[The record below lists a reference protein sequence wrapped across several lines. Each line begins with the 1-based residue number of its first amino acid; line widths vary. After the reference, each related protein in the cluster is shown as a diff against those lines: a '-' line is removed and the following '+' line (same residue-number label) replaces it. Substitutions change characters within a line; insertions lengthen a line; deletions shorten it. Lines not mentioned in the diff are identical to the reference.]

1 MSVQRGGVSP
11 EPRGTGVT
19 GQVTWR
25 TDDGRGIEGARL
37 LLHGGGIRALGR
49 MVHAGGGPA
58 DPPFTASYRLD
69 AGDGGRVRR
78 LAVTSATAGRERYL
92 TLNRTDDG
100 FWLLDTGMGGGRL
113 EFAGAEDVDVAF
125 SPLFNSVP
133 IRRLGLHRDPGD
145 HTLSMVYVALPDL
158 SVEVVEQRYRTVT
171 PLGLGERPAEAT
183 VGFAWDGFTAELV
196 VDAEG
201 VVSSYPGVASRVP
214 DVAPA
219 SS

>member
-1 MSVQRGGVSP
+1 MSVQRGAVPP

-19 GQVTWR
+19 ELVTWR

-49 MVHAGGGPA
+49 MVHAGGGVA

-69 AGDGGRVRR
+69 AGDEGRVRR

-113 EFAGAEDVDVAF
+113 DVGEAVDVDVAF

-133 IRRLGLHRDPGD
+133 IRRLGLHRAPGD
-145 HTLSMVYVALPDL
+145 HVLRMVFVALPDL
-158 SVEVVEQRYRTVT
+158 SVEVVEQRYRTVS
-171 PLGLGERPAEAT
+171 PLGEGEEPAEAT
-183 VGFAWDGFTAELV
+183 VGFAWDAFTADLV

-201 VVSSYPGVASRVP
+201 VVTSYPGVASRVP
-214 DVAPA
+214 DVASA
-219 SS
+219 SP

>member
-1 MSVQRGGVSP
+1 MSLQQGAVPP

-19 GQVTWR
+19 EQVTWR
-25 TDDGRGIEGARL
+25 TDDGRGIEGARV

-49 MVHAGGGPA
+49 MVHAGGGPG

-69 AGDGGRVRR
+69 ASDEGRVRR
-78 LAVTSATAGRERYL
+78 VAVTSATAGRERYL

-100 FWLLDTGMGGGRL
+100 FWLLDTGMGSGRL
-113 EFAGAEDVDVAF
+113 DVSGAVDVDVAF

-133 IRRLGLHRDPGD
+133 IRRLGLHRAPSD
-145 HTLSMVYVALPDL
+145 HVLNMVFVALPDL

-171 PLGLGERPAEAT
+171 PLGRGERPAEAT
-183 VGFAWDGFTAELV
+183 VGFAWDAFTAELV

-201 VVSSYPGVASRVP
+201 VVASYPGVATRVP
-214 DVAPA
+214 DVVPAAP
-219 SS
+219 